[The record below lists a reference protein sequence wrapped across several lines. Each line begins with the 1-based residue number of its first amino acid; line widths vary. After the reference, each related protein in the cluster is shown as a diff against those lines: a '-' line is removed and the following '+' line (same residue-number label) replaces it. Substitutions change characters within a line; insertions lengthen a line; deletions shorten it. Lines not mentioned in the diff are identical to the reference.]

1 MKGNGSFDLEEAE
14 YSPVVEF
21 EVMPCSLVVV
31 VEFEVVP
38 RFLATTD
45 CKSVPSLDASV
56 LLVESL
62 KDYINDTFRFDF
74 NFAEVLVTTA
84 FDEDVWSFLSGANFE
99 VMSSF
104 LPATKLEVVLS
115 LLVTEIEVIPSLAV
129 SDHEEG
135 PLSTIEPR
143 GTR

>member
-1 MKGNGSFDLEEAE
+1 LEEAE
-14 YSPVVEF
+14 YLPVAEF
-21 EVMPCSLVVV
+21 EVMPSSSVVV
-31 VEFEVVP
+31 VEFKVVP

-56 LLVESL
+56 LLVEL
-62 KDYINDTFRFDF
+62 FKVDINDTFRFGF
-74 NFAEVLVTTA
+74 NFAEVLDTTA
-84 FDEDVWSFLSGANFE
+84 FDEDVRSFLSGADFE
-99 VMSSF
+99 VVSSF
-104 LPATKLEVVLS
+104 LPATKLEVVLC

-129 SDHEEG
+129 SDREEG